1 MRDRLGRPR
10 HPITPITS
18 TQNGPLRLAP
28 GIRRGRSFPGSTTRW
43 SAGGALTSPPVTTSF
58 LLSSAATLPPR
69 STRRH
74 PRARPPIVS
83 SISRRMTR
91 RASAPAVASSGGGAE
106 VEQKSDNA
114 GAAPERRRGSP
125 YAVEQMCRSGPRIDN
140 DASLPAAARSS
151 MGACSGHG
159 HNRRSGGERRA
170 RQCTD
175 QPRPVGT
182 RSDLKVGPA
191 ATSRRGPATAQEQ
204 GHKCSS
210 RGGGGGEKG

>member
-91 RASAPAVASSGGGAE
+91 RASAPAVASSGSARAEAGQPLCGGADVSIRAANRQRRIPPSSGQIQHGSLQWAWPQPAQWWGAE
-106 VEQKSDNA
+106 SPPMHRSATAGGDQK
-114 GAAPERRRGSP
+114 
-125 YAVEQMCRSGPRIDN
+125 RSQ
-140 DASLPAAARSS
+140 
-151 MGACSGHG
+151 
-159 HNRRSGGERRA
+159 GG
-170 RQCTD
+170 T
-175 QPRPVGT
+175 GG
-182 RSDLKVGPA
+182 DLKAGSGNSTGARPQMLLSWWRWWRERVRLP
-191 ATSRRGPATAQEQ
+191 S
-204 GHKCSS
+204 CSK
-210 RGGGGGEKG
+210 R